1 MPDEEQFVRELRED
15 ILPFIVQN
23 YSTYAADGSAEAI
36 SAARDH
42 FAYAGL
48 SMGSIYAYN
57 SVMPL
62 CLDLFAWFGCF
73 SGSDC
78 YVDLAADAL
87 SGEANAAYPIRYF
100 YNSIGTRDAM
110 ATLHR
115 ENFIAL
121 TDRVPGL
128 TDGETP
134 GSPSSP
140 ASATNTAPGSSGYI
154 TFCRSYLRC
163 DLTRSSPPH

>member
-73 SGSDC
+73 SGMRS
-78 YVDLAADAL
+78 LRRSLPAIAHFRL
-87 SGEANAAYPIRYF
+87 EAQQ
-100 YNSIGTRDAM
+100 
-110 ATLHR
+110 
-115 ENFIAL
+115 
-121 TDRVPGL
+121 
-128 TDGETP
+128 
-134 GSPSSP
+134 P
-140 ASATNTAPGSSGYI
+140 A
-154 TFCRSYLRC
+154 
-163 DLTRSSPPH
+163 

>member
-1 MPDEEQFVRELRED
+1 M
-15 ILPFIVQN
+15 QN

-62 CLDLFAWFGCF
+62 CLDMFAWFGCF

-87 SGEANAAYPIRYF
+87 SG
-100 YNSIGTRDAM
+100 
-110 ATLHR
+110 
-115 ENFIAL
+115 
-121 TDRVPGL
+121 
-128 TDGETP
+128 
-134 GSPSSP
+134 
-140 ASATNTAPGSSGYI
+140 
-154 TFCRSYLRC
+154 
-163 DLTRSSPPH
+163 